1 MIILGLL
8 PSFILALI
16 VVGFFIM
23 LLVQGENLTNP
34 SLFESALNIAEA
46 DMISTAITIWVG
58 LNIYNLTTKE
68 ELEDKIDERISKH
81 LDSVKKKNAQ
91 TLENEIH
98 KNAFIKEL
106 EKNRYRYAI
115 SDFILRH
122 IERVNNSTFDGIE
135 YKNVRKIEEYAVLS
149 AQFYEKNQWKN
160 SIKYAEKLFEIVN
173 DFYIKDIGIV
183 GQIYIFDR
191 KGDAYFYLNSTKGR
205 IEKDISVKELENAII
220 CYKEEWER
228 LKNIESEKMIRAY
241 ALNAIGYTYRLLCR
255 EININSNAS
264 KWYETTI
271 NIIEYGE
278 KSLKEDASTGRYIR
292 NTGIGYELL
301 YFNFEKICNYI
312 GAPEICKECS
322 KILQNSY
329 YNAHLKREEEIEWN
343 VAKGIEKNAIED
355 AKKIVKE
362 KLKDVTRLYYITAIR
377 MDKEDYKGF
386 NNIGAFYLKLLD
398 EELGINA
405 DREDSI
411 DNILSK
417 KINDSN
423 REELLSRVLEAEYC
437 LVLAKEISETFEDCR
452 YNFAKAKMYE
462 YFCVKDVDK
471 KENIKC
477 QALEELKKMVLM
489 KETIVFMQYI
499 LRNCYEAFNEIDK
512 AIEVNN
518 KLPSK
523 GDKEKISQLYDRL
536 KDGENYK

>member
-1 MIILGLL
+1 M
-8 PSFILALI
+8 
-16 VVGFFIM
+16 
-23 LLVQGENLTNP
+23 Q
-34 SLFESALNIAEA
+34 
-46 DMISTAITIWVG
+46 
-58 LNIYNLTTKE
+58 
-68 ELEDKIDERISKH
+68 
-81 LDSVKKKNAQ
+81 
-91 TLENEIH
+91 
-98 KNAFIKEL
+98 
-106 EKNRYRYAI
+106 
-115 SDFILRH
+115 
-122 IERVNNSTFDGIE
+122 
-135 YKNVRKIEEYAVLS
+135 
-149 AQFYEKNQWKN
+149 
-160 SIKYAEKLFEIVN
+160 
-173 DFYIKDIGIV
+173 
-183 GQIYIFDR
+183 
-191 KGDAYFYLNSTKGR
+191 
-205 IEKDISVKELENAII
+205 
-220 CYKEEWER
+220 
-228 LKNIESEKMIRAY
+228 
-241 ALNAIGYTYRLLCR
+241 
-255 EININSNAS
+255 
-264 KWYETTI
+264 
-271 NIIEYGE
+271 
-278 KSLKEDASTGRYIR
+278 
-292 NTGIGYELL
+292 
-301 YFNFEKICNYI
+301 
-312 GAPEICKECS
+312 
-322 KILQNSY
+322 
-329 YNAHLKREEEIEWN
+329 
-343 VAKGIEKNAIED
+343 
-355 AKKIVKE
+355 KKIVKE